1 MKKVTIALA
10 AVAMLL
16 TLSMNRVLHADEVVT
31 HNDFFI
37 PDESRHQWINEQNG
51 RTGELIVYG
60 ALLSSPCVLAT
71 HEVILPLNR
80 VAQGLTERYPLVLNL
95 LGCGEGGG
103 VVSAGSVAG
112 VNSTLVLHSALLS
125 GDDGNAWSPELQT
138 IGKGR
143 IWMHGGANQLTYFLT
158 ITQRQALTHTR
169 EALLTSKTGSQPA
182 QPFISPRA
190 PTRLVQLRLD
200 YE

>member
-1 MKKVTIALA
+1 MQKVTIVLA

-31 HNDFFI
+31 HNNFFI
-37 PDESRHQWINEQNG
+37 PDESRHQWITEQNG

-60 ALLSSPCVLAT
+60 TLLSSPCVLET
-71 HEVILPLNR
+71 NEVMLPLNS
-80 VAQGLTERYPLVLNL
+80 VIQGFTERYSLTLNL
-95 LGCGEGGG
+95 LGCGDGGS

-112 VNSTLVLHSALLS
+112 VNSTLILHSALLI
-125 GDDGNAWSPELQT
+125 GEDGNALSPELRT

-158 ITQRQALTHTR
+158 VAQQQVLTHTR
-169 EALLTSKTGSQPA
+169 EELLVSEPESKPVQPL
-182 QPFISPRA
+182 ISSRVPA
-190 PTRLVQLRLD
+190 RLVQLRLD